1 MANEVKR
8 EKALREPPYSVDYE
22 QALLAACML
31 EGGQDSLAKC
41 IDLKLSPCS
50 FYIPAHAEIF
60 KICLLLYQEGAPV
73 NELTVSERLKTSGK
87 LERIGNYAYL
97 NEITNRIETPAN
109 LSFYAQRVKD
119 LEIARNLVR
128 FFMTGLEDAYQG
140 VDDIDQ
146 FIESVEGKVLEISSG
161 RVEDSAQAFDVSL
174 DKAVNTIQNLLQH
187 SESVSGIKS
196 GFIELD
202 NLTSGFHPA
211 EMIVLAARPS
221 MGKTALA
228 LNFAE
233 VAILGKNPVPTL
245 FFSLEMSAEQLAIRM
260 LCGRAHIN
268 MTKLRCGYI
277 TDGKSHELT
286 MVASE
291 FKKAPLWI
299 DASSNTTILELRSK
313 ARRVH
318 AQHGLGLVIID
329 YLQLIS
335 GTDPK
340 VPREQQI
347 AEISRGIKGLAKELN
362 VPVIVLSQLNRES
375 EKERRQPRL
384 SDLRESGS
392 IEQDADLVL
401 LLSKKF
407 DENGP
412 VDETVNEDIVVR
424 ELLIAKQRN
433 GPVGAVNLTYI
444 KSLTRF
450 ENYAKDLD

>member
-1 MANEVKR
+1 MATEVKR

-31 EGGQDSLAKC
+31 EGGQDSLVKC
-41 IDLKLSPCS
+41 VDLKLSPHS

-60 KICLLLYQEGAPV
+60 KICLALYKEGFPV

-87 LERIGNYAYL
+87 LERVGNYAYL

-128 FFMTGLEDAYQG
+128 FFMMGLEDVYHG
-140 VDDIDQ
+140 VEDIDQ
-146 FIESVEGKVLEISSG
+146 FLEHVEGNVLEISSG
-161 RVEDSAQAFDVSL
+161 RVENTAQPFNISL
-174 DKAVNTIQNLLQH
+174 DKAVNSIQNLLQH
-187 SESVSGIKS
+187 SGSVSGIKS
-196 GFIELD
+196 GFTDLD
-202 NLTSGFHPA
+202 YLTSGFHPA

-233 VAILGKNPVPTL
+233 AAILNKTPISTL
-245 FFSLEMSAEQLAIRM
+245 FFSLEMSAEQLAMRM
-260 LCGRAHIN
+260 LCGRARIN
-268 MTKLRCGYI
+268 MTKLRSGYI
-277 TDGKSHELT
+277 ADGKSHELT
-286 MVASE
+286 KVVSE

-299 DASSNTTILELRSK
+299 DASSNATILELRSK

-335 GTDPK
+335 GTDSK
-340 VPREQQI
+340 VSREQQI
-347 AEISRGIKGLAKELN
+347 AEISRGIKGMAKELN

-375 EKERRQPRL
+375 EKERRRPRL

-407 DENGP
+407 DDNGP
-412 VDETVNEDIVVR
+412 LDETINDEIVVR

-433 GPVGAVNLTYI
+433 GPIGAVNLTYV
-444 KSLTRF
+444 KALTRF
-450 ENYAKDLD
+450 ENYTKNLD